1 MGRITTELVLSSP
14 AFINPLREREIDM
27 RGNKIPRIENL
38 GAAED
43 QFDTIDLS
51 DNTITKLEG
60 FPLMNRMRTLLL
72 SNNQIKYIADGLG
85 ASLPNLES
93 IILTN
98 NLIEELGEIDSL
110 TELEN
115 LRTLSL
121 LKNPVTNQE
130 HYRLYVI
137 HRIPQLKILDFQK
150 IKLAEREQAEAIF
163 RGEEG
168 DVLRE
173 EIQRSRQDNTQVA
186 ISSLSQEQIEI
197 ITKAID
203 NLPSREEAIRLEQIL
218 QSGKITPS
226 LLNKLGIT
234 DT

>member
-197 ITKAID
+197 ITVP
-203 NLPSREEAIRLEQIL
+203 LRLHKLIL
-218 QSGKITPS
+218 
-226 LLNKLGIT
+226 
-234 DT
+234 